1 MILQIIVSGLIMGCV
16 YGVIALGY
24 SNIYKASG
32 LMSLVQGDMLM
43 LGAFIGLTLFKSLKV
58 PIIPTL
64 FITMAAMFVIGW
76 LVEQYAVTK
85 LLDRGAQFAYIM
97 LLTLAIGMVFQN
109 GAMLIWSNRTEYAP
123 PIFGVSTIS
132 IGSFVVPPESLLV
145 IAIAIAMMILLAL
158 FLKKT
163 KFGVSMRA
171 AALDQIAANAM
182 GINVPLT
189 KGITWGISAAMAGGV
204 GVVLGPLWGV
214 SASMGIIIGQ
224 KGFAS
229 AVAGGYGNMYG
240 AIIGGLFFGM
250 MEQFVTAY
258 VSSTYKDLVSF
269 GVLIIV
275 LTIMPTG
282 IFKAKILE

>member
-1 MILQIIVSGLIMGCV
+1 MGCV

-43 LGAFIGLTLFKSLKV
+43 VGAFIGLTLFKSMNV

-64 FITMAAMFVIGW
+64 IITMILMFAIGW
-76 LVEQYAVTK
+76 IVQHYAVTR
-85 LLDRGAQFAYIM
+85 LLNRGAQFAYVI

-109 GAMLIWSNRTEYAP
+109 GAMLIWSNKTEYAP
-123 PIFGVSTIS
+123 PIFGVSTIKLGS
-132 IGSFVVPPESLLV
+132 IVLPPESLLV
-145 IAIAIAMMILLAL
+145 VFLAIVMMSSLAI
-158 FLKKT
+158 FLKST
-163 KFGVSMRA
+163 KFGIAMRA

-214 SASMGIIIGQ
+214 SASMGIVIGL
-224 KGFAS
+224 KGFSS

-240 AIIGGLFFGM
+240 AIIGGLIFGM
-250 MEQFVTAY
+250 LEQFVTAY
-258 VSSTYKDLVSF
+258 ISSTYKDLISF
-269 GVLIIV
+269 GVLIII